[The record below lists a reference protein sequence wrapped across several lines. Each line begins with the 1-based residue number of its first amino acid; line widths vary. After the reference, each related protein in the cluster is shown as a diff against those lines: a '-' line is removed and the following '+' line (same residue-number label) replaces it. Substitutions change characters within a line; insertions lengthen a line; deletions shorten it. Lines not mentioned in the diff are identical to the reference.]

1 MRLTDEQIG
10 IELRALR
17 ELPSDR
23 FAAEL
28 DRRVADEFPSD
39 RRQGA
44 RRRFE
49 RMLPRRPLRLALAGA
64 AVIVL
69 AASVTVGVLETGN
82 KSGPEGAGVATRQSP
97 PAVSGTAGRAAEA
110 GGAASTGQAQ
120 SDVIAPEP
128 APLPPREG
136 RPRTG
141 QPRVQE
147 RSGSMTLSTDPDRVQ
162 EVADGVVD
170 VTDRYH
176 GFVESSDVRAGG
188 DRGHA
193 SFALR
198 IPTSNLQA
206 ALADLSDLAHV
217 VSRNEGTLDIT
228 DPFVSAGER
237 FNDARAQV
245 NSLLQRLAQ
254 ASSASEIAS
263 LRQQLAVAR
272 SELGAARTELR
283 AIKQRADFSSLSV
296 AITAQGDGGGWTIG
310 DAADDAVGVLEAIGG
325 AALVTLAVLIPL
337 GALSVALWF
346 GLRELRRRGR
356 ERALQ
361 RS

>member
-10 IELRALR
+10 VELRALR
-17 ELPSDR
+17 KLPSER

-28 DRRVADEFPSD
+28 DRQVADGFPST

-49 RMLPRRPLRLALAGA
+49 GMRPRRPLRLALAGA

-69 AASVTVGVLETGN
+69 GASVTVGVLENAG
-82 KSGPEGAGVATRQSP
+82 KSGPEGGGAILQSLP
-97 PAVSGTAGRAAEA
+97 PASEATGGTR
-110 GGAASTGQAQ
+110 GGAASGATAGQAK

-128 APLPPREG
+128 VPPGGE
-136 RPRTG
+136 RPRAG

-147 RSGSMTLSTDPDRVQ
+147 RSASITLATDPDRVQ
-162 EVADGVVD
+162 DVADGVVS

-176 GFVESSDVRAGG
+176 GFVESSNVQAGG
-188 DRGHA
+188 DRGHG

-198 IPTSNLQA
+198 IPTANLQA

-228 DPFVSAGER
+228 DPFVSAGQR

-245 NSLLQRLAQ
+245 NSLLERLAQ

-263 LRQQLAVAR
+263 LRQQLALAR
-272 SELGAARTELR
+272 SELAAARAELR
-283 AIKQRADFSSLSV
+283 TIKQRADFSSVSV
-296 AITAQGDGGGWTIG
+296 AISAQGSGGAWSIG
-310 DAADDAVGVLEAIGG
+310 DAANDAVGVLEALGG
-325 AALVTLAVLIPL
+325 AALISLAVLIPL
-337 GALSVALWF
+337 GGLTAALWF
-346 GLRELRRRGR
+346 GLRDLRRRGR
-356 ERALQ
+356 ERALAK
-361 RS
+361 S